1 MTAIS
6 LLSCV
11 PAVLCRGRPAGGSA
25 NLAWL
30 RKPYASIRGTLEQS
44 CKASSKFSL
53 RLKWTSGL
61 GRAVSTLPEKILPY
75 QLSRGSGPRAVCC
88 ETGQGTWPAQTTPQG
103 AVIRLLGSNKCGF
116 KFVQMWVQVCVYM
129 RVRVCALIRLTVSL
143 PSQCGSRL
151 SLSKSPGSAQHKC
164 LPSTT

>member
-1 MTAIS
+1 MPWATSRWQCKSSLAQEAI
-6 LLSCV
+6 CFY
-11 PAVLCRGRPAGGSA
+11 PRDT
-25 NLAWL
+25 
-30 RKPYASIRGTLEQS
+30 GTEPQGLQQIFPQTEVDF
-44 CKASSKFSL
+44 C
-53 RLKWTSGL
+53 L
-61 GRAVSTLPEKILPY
+61 GRAVSTLPEKILPC